1 MSPAMLE
8 LLWRSFLETLIM
20 TGAAGAISLA
30 FGLPLGLL
38 LVATDKGGIW
48 ERPAINRVLG
58 GLVNAARS
66 VPFIILLVAVIPL
79 TRVIVGTSIGVAA
92 AIVPLS
98 LAAIP
103 YYARIAEVSLREVEP
118 GLIEAARAMGGNRWT
133 IIREVLIPESLP
145 GLISGFTVT
154 LVTLVGASAMAGA
167 VGSGGLGDMAI
178 RYGYQRF
185 ETDVMIVVVLVLIAL
200 VCAVQWIGDRTAS
213 ASTGADVCD
222 RPAEREGRGAARA
235 PLPSASHATRSST
248 GSERDDQPSS
258 RTPQP
263 QADDGPRPPVPAD
276 KFPRREASVRRPRP
290 AVEADRASPTPARR
304 TAPRLW

>member
-8 LLWRSFLETLIM
+8 LLWRSFLETLVM

-30 FGLPLGLL
+30 AGLPLGLL

-48 ERPAINRVLG
+48 ERPAVNRVLG

-79 TRVIVGTSIGVAA
+79 TRLIVGTSIGVAA

-103 YYARIAEVSLREVEP
+103 YYARISEVSLREVDP

-185 ETDVMIVVVLVLIAL
+185 ETNVMIVVVLVLIAL
-200 VCAVQWIGDRTAS
+200 VCAVQWIGDRTAQRL
-213 ASTGADVCD
+213 D
-222 RPAEREGRGAARA
+222 RSGRIR
-235 PLPSASHATRSST
+235 RS
-248 GSERDDQPSS
+248 R
-258 RTPQP
+258 
-263 QADDGPRPPVPAD
+263 
-276 KFPRREASVRRPRP
+276 
-290 AVEADRASPTPARR
+290 
-304 TAPRLW
+304 

>member
-8 LLWRSFLETLIM
+8 LLWRSFLETLVM

-48 ERPAINRVLG
+48 EQPAINRSLG

-200 VCAVQWIGDRTAS
+200 VCAVQWIGDRA
-213 ASTGADVCD
+213 AQRLD
-222 RPAEREGRGAARA
+222 RSGRV
-235 PLPSASHATRSST
+235 RSS
-248 GSERDDQPSS
+248 R
-258 RTPQP
+258 
-263 QADDGPRPPVPAD
+263 
-276 KFPRREASVRRPRP
+276 
-290 AVEADRASPTPARR
+290 
-304 TAPRLW
+304 

>member
-8 LLWRSFLETLIM
+8 LLWRSFLETLVM

-30 FGLPLGLL
+30 AGLPLGLL
-38 LVATDKGGIW
+38 LVATDKGGIS
-48 ERPAINRVLG
+48 ERPAVNRVLG

-185 ETDVMIVVVLVLIAL
+185 QTEVMVVVVLVLIAL
-200 VCAVQWIGDRTAS
+200 VCAVQWIGDRA
-213 ASTGADVCD
+213 AQRLD
-222 RPAEREGRGAARA
+222 RSGRV
-235 PLPSASHATRSST
+235 RSS
-248 GSERDDQPSS
+248 R
-258 RTPQP
+258 
-263 QADDGPRPPVPAD
+263 
-276 KFPRREASVRRPRP
+276 
-290 AVEADRASPTPARR
+290 
-304 TAPRLW
+304 